1 MKPLKKIRRNS
12 AIRIL
17 EATIHGGSGVIHL
30 DNMTCSVMWGADEN
44 GWEHVSISPYP
55 ETVTPS
61 WNDMCAVKD
70 MFWEDDEAVLQI
82 HPPKKKYVNLMQNCL
97 HLWRPKAGIHGM
109 NPEWD
114 EVSE

>member
-12 AIRIL
+12 AIRI
-17 EATIHGGSGVIHL
+17 EKATVHGGYGTIQL
-30 DNMTCSVMWGADEN
+30 DSTTASVVWGADEN

-61 WNDMCAVKD
+61 WDDMCAVKD
-70 MFWEDDEAVLQI
+70 IFWEDDEAVLQI
-82 HPPKKKYVNLMQNCL
+82 HPPKRKYVNVMPNCL
-97 HLWRPKAGIHGM
+97 HLWRPKTGIYGM

-114 EVSE
+114 EVSK